1 MALTAIPAAGSKL
14 RGGTLNSLITEVRG
28 VYARKTADETVNN
41 STTLQNDD
49 HLLVS
54 VAANAV
60 YDFKLAIHYNS
71 GTTPDLKVGW
81 SVPSGTTMVWGGVI
95 IDTAGAMTVA
105 ASLTQSSVQ
114 AIGGTG
120 AAAFILFTGTVVT
133 STTAGTLQMQW
144 AQNTLT
150 VADSKILAG
159 SELTLIRTS

>member
-1 MALTAIPAAGSKL
+1 MALTTIPAAGSKL

-60 YDFKLAIHYNS
+60 YDFKLILHYNS

-81 SVPSGTTMVWGGVI
+81 SVPSGTTMVWGGYI
-95 IDTAGAMTVA
+95 ADTTGAVTSVA
-105 ASLTQSSVQ
+105 ALTQTSVQ
-114 AIGGTG
+114 AIGGSG
-120 AAAFILFTGTVVT
+120 SNIYQFFSGVVVT
-133 STTAGTLQMQW
+133 STTAGTLQLQW

-150 VADSKILAG
+150 ASDSKILAG